1 MKIMAEVVQI
11 IHGDSEFDEASNA
24 AKVVIFD
31 FSAVWCG
38 PCRALGPILDEIA
51 SEATEDV
58 KVFKVDVDENENLA
72 RKFRITAVPAVA
84 IFKDGTMQGQL
95 HVGLRAK
102 SYYTEKI
109 DALLNES

>member
-1 MKIMAEVVQI
+1 MKIMAEVQM
-11 IHGDSEFDEASNA
+11 IHSADEFDEAKSA

-51 SEATEDV
+51 GEATENV
-58 KVFKVDVDENENLA
+58 KLFKVDVDENEDLA

-84 IFKDGTMQGQL
+84 IFKDGELQGQL

-102 SYYTEKI
+102 SYYTEII
-109 DALLNES
+109 DALLSD